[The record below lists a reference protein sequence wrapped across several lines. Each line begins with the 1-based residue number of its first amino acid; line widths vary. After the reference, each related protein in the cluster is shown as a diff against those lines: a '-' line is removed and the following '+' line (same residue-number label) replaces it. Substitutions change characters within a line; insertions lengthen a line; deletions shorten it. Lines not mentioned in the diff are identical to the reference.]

1 MYSLQLVED
10 YCCRRFVRK
19 QPHNPP
25 YLHVFH
31 CLKQAD
37 GVRRATPLLLVLVCI
52 ELSDVIFAVDSIP
65 AVFAVTK
72 VMVAF
77 APPLL
82 TNHDILFFPALYV
95 YIMPYRFSVLSHLD
109 RTQSSRFWRRTVLC
123 PDLLYITRRDES
135 TNDVNINLYA
145 LGDSV

>member
-1 MYSLQLVED
+1 M
-10 YCCRRFVRK
+10 RG
-19 QPHNPP
+19 QPRNPP
-25 YLHVFH
+25 HYYKHVSH

-77 APPLL
+77 ASLVHY
-82 TNHDILFFPALYV
+82 N
-95 YIMPYRFSVLSHLD
+95 R
-109 RTQSSRFWRRTVLC
+109 
-123 PDLLYITRRDES
+123 
-135 TNDVNINLYA
+135 
-145 LGDSV
+145 